1 VSASIRAEGV
11 GIRFLFDRHQ
21 RFVTPA
27 IARLRRGVTE
37 VWGVRGV
44 DLTIE
49 PGRAVALIG
58 PSGAGKTTLLR
69 TIAGVLDPDEG
80 RIAVEGRIGALLSV
94 EAALTPTLTGRENGD
109 LLTALAGFPR
119 RGNDGVLEEIK
130 AHSGLGAAFERP
142 VGSYSQG
149 MYARLGL
156 AAVQRT
162 GPAVLLLDEVHE
174 ALDHEYRLVL
184 EELADGIVSGG
195 GIVVAAGQDHE
206 LLARFCPEAI
216 LFENGSVRMSGPFE
230 DVRRIADA

>member
-1 VSASIRAEGV
+1 VSASVRAEAV

-27 IARLRRGVTE
+27 IARLRKGVTE

-44 DLTIE
+44 DLALE
-49 PGRAVALIG
+49 PGRAIALIG

-94 EAALTPTLTGRENGD
+94 EAALTPALTGRENGN

-119 RGNDGVLEEIK
+119 RGTDGILEEIK
-130 AHSGLGAAFERP
+130 RRSGLGPAFERP

-156 AAVQRT
+156 AAVQQAEPT
-162 GPAVLLLDEVHE
+162 VLLLDEVHE

-184 EELADGIVSGG
+184 EEFAGAIVGRG

-206 LLARFCPEAI
+206 LLARFCHEAI
-216 LFENGSVRMSGPFE
+216 LFENGSVRLAGPFE
-230 DVRRIADA
+230 DVRRVSDA

>member
-1 VSASIRAEGV
+1 MSASIRAEGV

-21 RFVTPA
+21 RFVTPW
-27 IARLRRGVTE
+27 IARLRNNVTE

-44 DLTIE
+44 DLTVE
-49 PGRAVALIG
+49 PGRAIALIG

-69 TIAGVLDPDEG
+69 TIAGVLVPDEG
-80 RIAVEGRIGALLSV
+80 QIAVEGRMGSLLSV
-94 EAALTPTLTGRENGD
+94 EAALTPTLTGRENGN

-119 RGNDGVLEEIK
+119 RGSDSVLEEIK
-130 AHSGLGAAFERP
+130 RRSGLGDAFERP

-156 AAVQRT
+156 AAVQET
-162 GPAVLLLDEVHE
+162 EPTVLLLDEVHE

-184 EELADGIVSGG
+184 EQFADGIVARG

-206 LLARFCPEAI
+206 LLARFCHEAI
-216 LFENGSVRMSGPFE
+216 LFERGSVQMVGPFE
-230 DVRRIADA
+230 DVRRVAGA

>member
-1 VSASIRAEGV
+1 MSASIRAEGV

-27 IARLRRGVTE
+27 ISRLRKGVTE
-37 VWGVRGV
+37 VWGVRRV
-44 DLTIE
+44 DLAIE

-94 EAALTPTLTGRENGD
+94 EAALTPTLTGRENGT
-109 LLTALAGFPR
+109 LLAALAGFPR
-119 RGNDGVLEEIK
+119 GSTDGVLEEVK
-130 AHSGLGAAFERP
+130 ARSGLGAAFERP
-142 VGSYSQG
+142 VASYSQG

-156 AAVQRT
+156 AAVQQAEPT
-162 GPAVLLLDEVHE
+162 VLLLDEVHE
-174 ALDHEYRLVL
+174 ALDHEYRLIL
-184 EELADGIVSGG
+184 ERLADGIVARG

-206 LLARFCPEAI
+206 LLARFCTEAI
-216 LFENGSVRMSGPFE
+216 LFEDGSVRMAGPFE
-230 DVRRIADA
+230 DVRRVADT